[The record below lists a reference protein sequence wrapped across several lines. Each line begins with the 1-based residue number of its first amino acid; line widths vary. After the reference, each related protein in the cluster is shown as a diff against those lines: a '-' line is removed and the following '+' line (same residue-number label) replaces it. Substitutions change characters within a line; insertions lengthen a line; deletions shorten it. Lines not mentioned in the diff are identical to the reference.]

1 MIKTNLKQVKGKY
14 FLVPQPANPSFWS
27 VVLPIKKSSDE
38 TLDQIK
44 KEKVHLWKMIIK
56 ILHFY
61 ILLTM
66 KRDSVLINISTRL
79 SYTDY
84 TQQLF

>member
-1 MIKTNLKQVKGKY
+1 M
-14 FLVPQPANPSFWS
+14 PQPTNPLSFWS
-27 VVLPIKKSSDE
+27 VVLPIKKLSDE
-38 TLDQIK
+38 TFCQIK
-44 KEKVHLWKMIIK
+44 KKGHLWKMIIK

-66 KRDSVLINISTRL
+66 LRESALINILTRL
-79 SYTDY
+79 IYTDY